1 MHQHVIA
8 TGSRTPNQKYNTHY
22 NFFYLYLKQVMVD
35 LVSCFHLMSELHS
48 NHIIKPV
55 LAGPILI
62 VLHIPLQPLNVA
74 WCLTDQEVGYIMCY
88 DLSLNWAA
96 VGSRLYA
103 FGLTGAKWHHCTRM
117 YFPYSPI
124 GICIGYSLFPLA
136 ARMHSHGSESLHAD
150 HVTVSKALTGCQGSI
165 LLSLLTPPCGGKHRL
180 HL

>member
-74 WCLTDQEVGYIMCY
+74 WRPTDQEVAYIMFY
-88 DLSLNWAA
+88 DLSRHQALCLRAHRATLHRCPRMCFTYSTVPLVCVLAIHCFLWLPECIVIVVMKVCIKIPRQITLQFQRLWQA
-96 VGSRLYA
+96 VRSA
-103 FGLTGAKWHHCTRM
+103 CCCHWW
-117 YFPYSPI
+117 
-124 GICIGYSLFPLA
+124 
-136 ARMHSHGSESLHAD
+136 
-150 HVTVSKALTGCQGSI
+150 
-165 LLSLLTPPCGGKHRL
+165 PPCSGKHRL